1 MSGRRN
7 RINKRS
13 EKKEQDQRIRD
24 SLAESSTPVV
34 TFPNE
39 EDNTPLDLSPVREN
53 LVTAAASKS
62 IDRQQESS
70 DSSDNSE
77 LEGVKLNPTT
87 VKKSAKATSPL
98 LESIPFNIN
107 MSVFDT
113 ELTYIVDV
121 WLGALS
127 ANAEIRLMLV
137 DNQIF
142 TYDDY
147 KQLDKESVYLLDRV
161 TSNGATTRLK
171 NHHAKRVTMRLSG
184 YLFLRKLERQHK
196 VTIRQNGLREILR
209 NGKGKV
215 CQPV

>member
-24 SLAESSTPVV
+24 SLAESSTPVD
-34 TFPNE
+34 TFPNK
-39 EDNTPLDLSPVREN
+39 EDNTPSDLSSIREN

-62 IDRQQESS
+62 VDRQQESS
-70 DSSDNSE
+70 DSSDNSD
-77 LEGVKLNPTT
+77 LEGIKLNPTT
-87 VKKSAKATSPL
+87 VKKSAKVTSPL
-98 LESIPFNIN
+98 LTSIPFNLN

-113 ELTYIVDV
+113 ELTYLVKV

-137 DNQIF
+137 DNQIL

-147 KQLDKESVYLLDRV
+147 KQLDKESIYLLDRV
-161 TSNGATTRLK
+161 TS
-171 NHHAKRVTMRLSG
+171 HHAKRVNDTLEWINFLEESG
-184 YLFLRKLERQHK
+184 KMAQSDDPM
-196 VTIRQNGLREILR
+196 T
-209 NGKGKV
+209 
-215 CQPV
+215 